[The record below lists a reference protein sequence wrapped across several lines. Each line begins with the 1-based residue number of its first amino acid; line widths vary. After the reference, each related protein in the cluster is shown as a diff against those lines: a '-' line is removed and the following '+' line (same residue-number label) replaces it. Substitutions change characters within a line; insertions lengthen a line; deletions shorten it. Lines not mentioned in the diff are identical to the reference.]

1 MEWIQPTLLWGLLGL
16 TIAILIHLWN
26 GKKGKVIAWAAFPWL
41 DPKESQS
48 SRSVKLENWLLLLIR
63 ILLLMVLVFLLAGL
77 LWKGFGI
84 DRDFRVVH
92 LVWPDEQVEAEF
104 RFELEQATQKG
115 QEVRWIGTGLPEYGT
130 EQISAVD
137 FSSEKLQGYLDELDS
152 DLDSIYLYTSLNAS
166 FFPKETY
173 WLHQNPVIRVAENYL
188 PNESSPA
195 VSLESG
201 EFLVL
206 DQNRILVK
214 TATKGN
220 ASKTISGQ
228 ISYAFGAISEERK
241 ASIQKALSAISEV
254 YGFRFDEVDLSSSE
268 FLFSD
273 SLISNFGGNQ
283 LVFLSENQEDIPTPQ
298 VFDLSN
304 SINLN
309 WEEMVEKGFLP
320 EQILEGILAN
330 LGMEKPDLKI
340 TKTQLEQKFLAIP
353 SSKLSKTAN
362 LNEVLLVLLVILFAV
377 ERFLAYRAN
386 L

>member
-115 QEVRWIGTGLPEYGT
+115 HEVRWLGAGLPDYIE

-152 DLDSIYLYTSLNAS
+152 DLDSIYLYTGLQASLFQEN
-166 FFPKETY
+166 TY
-173 WLHQNPVIRVAENYL
+173 WLPQKPVFRIAENY
-188 PNESSPA
+188 NAKVKSPTIA
-195 VSLESG
+195 LESG
-201 EFLVL
+201 EFLEL
-206 DQNRILVK
+206 DSEGVLVK
-214 TATKGN
+214 TTEANG
-220 ASKTISGQ
+220 SSQVISGS
-228 ISYAFGAISEERK
+228 IPFAFLSLEKEKKEAIQS
-241 ASIQKALSAISEV
+241 ALAAIEEV
-254 YGFRFDEVDLSSSE
+254 YGLKFSKSDSIQSL

-273 SLISNFGGNQ
+273 IFSPNLKKNQ
-283 LVFLSENQEDIPTPQ
+283 LLFITENQGDKSSGQIVALSE
-298 VFDLSN
+298 L
-304 SINLN
+304 INLN
-309 WEEMVEKGFLP
+309 WEETLEKGLLPELILKPILTHLGVEKT
-320 EQILEGILAN
+320 E
-330 LGMEKPDLKI
+330 LKI
-340 TKTQLEQKFLAIP
+340 SKSQLEQKFSAIP
-353 SSKLSKTAN
+353 TSKLTKSAN

>member
-1 MEWIQPTLLWGLLGL
+1 MEWIQPTLLWGMLGFS
-16 TIAILIHLWN
+16 IPVLIHLWN

-115 QEVRWIGTGLPEYGT
+115 QEVRWLGSGLLEYGT

-152 DLDSIYLYTSLNAS
+152 DQDSIYLYTGLQAS
-166 FFPKETY
+166 FFQKNTY
-173 WLHQNPVIRVAENYL
+173 WLPQKPVFRIAENYIAKVK
-188 PNESSPA
+188 SPVLA
-195 VSLESG
+195 LESG
-201 EFLVL
+201 EFLEL
-206 DQNRILVK
+206 DPEGILVK
-214 TATKGN
+214 TSATTNSPKAISGTIPVAFLSLEKEKKEAIQSALSAIEEVYGLKFSESDSIQSLFLFSETIHPN
-220 ASKTISGQ
+220 LNESQLLFLTENHGDKISGQ
-228 ISYAFGAISEERK
+228 IV
-241 ASIQKALSAISEV
+241 ALS
-254 YGFRFDEVDLSSSE
+254 DLV
-268 FLFSD
+268 
-273 SLISNFGGNQ
+273 I
-283 LVFLSENQEDIPTPQ
+283 
-298 VFDLSN
+298 
-304 SINLN
+304 LN
-309 WEEMVEKGFLP
+309 WDEMVEKGLLP
-320 EQILEGILAN
+320 ELILKPILTH
-330 LGMEKPDLKI
+330 LGVEKSDLKI
-340 TKTQLEQKFLAIP
+340 SKSQLDQKFSAFP
-353 SSKLSKTAN
+353 TSKLTKSAN
-362 LNEVLLVLLVILFAV
+362 LNEFLLVLLVILFAV

>member
-16 TIAILIHLWN
+16 TIPVLIHLWN

-48 SRSVKLENWLLLLIR
+48 SRSIKLENWLLLLIR
-63 ILLLMVLVFLLAGL
+63 ILLIATLVFLLAGL
-77 LWKGFGI
+77 IWKGFGSS
-84 DRDFRVVH
+84 REYKVVH
-92 LVWPDEQVEAEF
+92 LIWPDEQVEAEF

-130 EQISAVD
+130 EQVSAVD
-137 FSSEKLQGYLDELDS
+137 FSQEELQDYLDELNT
-152 DLDSIYLYTSLNAS
+152 DLDSIYLYTSLQSS

-173 WLHQNPVIRVAENYL
+173 WLPQNPVIRVAENYL
-188 PNESSPA
+188 PNGSNPA

-201 EFLVL
+201 EFLEL
-206 DQNRILVK
+206 DQNGILVK
-214 TATKGN
+214 TATNGN

-228 ISYAFGAISEERK
+228 ISYAFGIISEERK
-241 ASIQKALSAISEV
+241 ASIQRALSAISEV
-254 YGFRFDEVDLSSSE
+254 YSFRFNEGNLNTAE
-268 FLFSD
+268 LLFSD
-273 SLISNFGGNQ
+273 SLTSNFDGNK
-283 LVFLSENQEDIPTPQ
+283 LVFLSENQGYKISKK
-298 VFDLSN
+298 VLALSHLV
-304 SINLN
+304 NLN
-309 WEEMVEKGFLP
+309 WEETVEKGLLP
-320 EQILEGILAN
+320 ELILEGILAN

-340 TKTQLEQKFLAIP
+340 TKTQLEKKFLAIP